1 MKTIEQIKSMKGRE
15 KIAVLTCYDY
25 FTAKILDSVGI
36 DIILVGDSLANVIL
50 GYETTRD
57 VTMNEMKIFTEAV
70 ARGAEDSLI
79 VGDMPYLSDR
89 NREEAVKNAK
99 IFTQSGAN
107 AVKIE
112 GNKEE
117 IIKAILKENIP
128 VMGHIG
134 LLPQTAKKFE
144 MQGKDREAADRLV
157 KDAKALE
164 SYGCFCIV
172 LECVVPELAKK
183 ITESVKIPT
192 IGIGSGKDCDGQ
204 VLVINDILG
213 LCEKSPSFAKKYA
226 DLSKD
231 IRKAVESYK
240 KDVKEGE
247 FPEKH

>member
-1 MKTIEQIKSMKGRE
+1 MKTIEQIKSMKNRE

-36 DIILVGDSLANVIL
+36 DIVLVGDSLANVIL

-70 ARGAEDSLI
+70 ARGAKNSFI

-89 NREEAVKNAK
+89 NKEEAVKNAN
-99 IFTQSGAN
+99 IFVQSGAN
-107 AVKIE
+107 AVKVE

-117 IIKAILKENIP
+117 VIKAIIKEGIP
-128 VMGHIG
+128 VMGHLG
-134 LLPQTAKKFE
+134 LLPQTANKFE
-144 MQGKDREAADRLV
+144 MQGKDKEAADKLV

-172 LECVVPELAKK
+172 LECVVPELAKR
-183 ITESVKIPT
+183 ITESVKMPT

-213 LCEKSPSFAKKYA
+213 LCEKSPSFAKKYT
-226 DLSKD
+226 DLGKE
-231 IRKAVESYK
+231 IKKAVENYIN
-240 KDVKEGE
+240 DVKESN
-247 FPEKH
+247 F

>member
-1 MKTIEQIKSMKGRE
+1 MKTAEEIKSIKNRE

-70 ARGAEDSLI
+70 ARGAKNSFI

-89 NREEAVKNAK
+89 NKEEAVKNAK
-99 IFTQSGAN
+99 IFVQSGAN

-117 IIKAILKENIP
+117 IIKAIIKEGIP
-128 VMGHIG
+128 VMGHLG

-144 MQGKDREAADRLV
+144 MQGKDKEAADKLV

-172 LECVVPELAKK
+172 LECVVPELAEK
-183 ITESVKIPT
+183 ITQNVNIPT

-213 LCEKSPSFAKKYA
+213 LCDKSPSFAKKYT
-226 DLSKD
+226 DLGKE
-231 IRKAVESYK
+231 IRKAVESYN
-240 KDVKEGE
+240 KDVKAGE
-247 FPEKH
+247 

>member
-1 MKTIEQIKSMKGRE
+1 MKTIEQIKSMKGKE

-36 DIILVGDSLANVIL
+36 DIVLVGDSLANVIL

-70 ARGAEDSLI
+70 ARGAEDSII

-89 NREEAVKNAK
+89 NKEEAVKNAG
-99 IFTQSGAN
+99 IFVQSGAN
-107 AVKIE
+107 AVKVE

-117 IIKAILKENIP
+117 VIKAIIKEGIP

-134 LLPQTAKKFE
+134 LLPQTAKSFE
-144 MQGKDREAADRLV
+144 MQGKDKETSDNLI

-164 SYGCFCIV
+164 SYGCFSIV
-172 LECVVPELAKK
+172 LECVVPELAKR
-183 ITESVKIPT
+183 ITESIKIPT

-213 LCEKSPSFAKKYA
+213 LCEKSPSFAKKYV

-231 IRKAVESYK
+231 IKKAVEGYK
-240 KDVKEGE
+240 KEVKENK
-247 FPEKH
+247 FPF

>member
-1 MKTIEQIKSMKGRE
+1 MKTIEQIKSMKNKE
-15 KIAVLTCYDY
+15 KIAVLTCYEY

-36 DIILVGDSLANVIL
+36 DIILVGDSLANVVL

-70 ARGAEDSLI
+70 ARGAKNSFI

-89 NREEAVKNAK
+89 NKEEAVKNAK
-99 IFTQSGAN
+99 IFVQSGAN

-117 IIKAILKENIP
+117 IIKAIIKEGIP
-128 VMGHIG
+128 VMGHLG

-144 MQGKDREAADRLV
+144 MQGKDKEAADKLV

-172 LECVVPELAKK
+172 LECVVPELAEK
-183 ITESVKIPT
+183 ITQNVNIPT

-213 LCEKSPSFAKKYA
+213 LCDKSPSFAKKYT
-226 DLSKD
+226 DLGKE
-231 IRKAVESYK
+231 IRKAVENYIN
-240 KDVKEGE
+240 DVK
-247 FPEKH
+247 K

>member
-1 MKTIEQIKSMKGRE
+1 MNTAEEIKSIKNRE

-25 FTAKILDSVGI
+25 FTAKILDSVGM

-70 ARGAEDSLI
+70 ARGAKNSFI

-89 NREEAVKNAK
+89 NKEEAVKNAN
-99 IFTQSGAN
+99 IFVQSGAN
-107 AVKIE
+107 AVKVE

-117 IIKAILKENIP
+117 IIRAIIKEGIP
-128 VMGHIG
+128 VMGHLG

-144 MQGKDREAADRLV
+144 MQGKDKEAADKLV

-172 LECVVPELAKK
+172 LECVVPELAKR
-183 ITESVKIPT
+183 ITEIVKMPT

-213 LCEKSPSFAKKYA
+213 LCEKSPSFAKKYT
-226 DLSKD
+226 DLGKE
-231 IRKAVESYK
+231 IKKAVCQSRL
-240 KDVKEGE
+240 
-247 FPEKH
+247 

>member
-1 MKTIEQIKSMKGRE
+1 MKTIEQIKSMKNRE

-25 FTAKILDSVGI
+25 FTAKILNSVGI

-70 ARGAEDSLI
+70 ARGAKNSFI

-89 NREEAVKNAK
+89 NKEEAVKNAN
-99 IFTQSGAN
+99 IFVQSGAN
-107 AVKIE
+107 AVKVE

-117 IIKAILKENIP
+117 IIRAIIKEGIP
-128 VMGHIG
+128 VMGHLG

-144 MQGKDREAADRLV
+144 MQGKDKEAADKLV

-172 LECVVPELAKK
+172 LECVVPELAKR
-183 ITESVKIPT
+183 ITESVKMPT

-213 LCEKSPSFAKKYA
+213 LCEKSPSFAKKYT
-226 DLSKD
+226 DLGKE
-231 IRKAVESYK
+231 IKKAVENYIN
-240 KDVKEGE
+240 DVKESN
-247 FPEKH
+247 F

>member
-1 MKTIEQIKSMKGRE
+1 MKTAEEIKSIKNRE

-25 FTAKILDSVGI
+25 FTAKILDSVGM

-70 ARGAEDSLI
+70 ARGAKNSFI

-89 NREEAVKNAK
+89 NKEEAVKNAN
-99 IFTQSGAN
+99 IFVQSGAN
-107 AVKIE
+107 AVKVE

-117 IIKAILKENIP
+117 IIRAIIKEGIP
-128 VMGHIG
+128 VMGHLG

-144 MQGKDREAADRLV
+144 MQGKDKEAADKLV

-172 LECVVPELAKK
+172 LECVVPELAKR
-183 ITESVKIPT
+183 ITEIVKMPT

-213 LCEKSPSFAKKYA
+213 LCEKSPSFAKKYT
-226 DLSKD
+226 DLGKE
-231 IRKAVESYK
+231 IKTAVENYIN
-240 KDVKEGE
+240 DVKESN
-247 FPEKH
+247 F

>member
-1 MKTIEQIKSMKGRE
+1 MKTIEQIKSMKNKE

-36 DIILVGDSLANVIL
+36 DIVLVGDSLANVIL

-70 ARGAEDSLI
+70 ARGAKNSFI

-89 NREEAVKNAK
+89 NKEEAVKNAK
-99 IFTQSGAN
+99 IFVQSGAN

-117 IIKAILKENIP
+117 IIKAIIKERIP

-144 MQGKDREAADRLV
+144 MQGKDKEAADKLV

-172 LECVVPELAKK
+172 LECVVPELAKR
-183 ITESVKIPT
+183 ITESVKMPT

-213 LCEKSPSFAKKYA
+213 LCEKSPSFAKKYV
-226 DLSKD
+226 DLGEE

-240 KDVKEGE
+240 KDVKKSN
-247 FPEKH
+247 F

>member
-1 MKTIEQIKSMKGRE
+1 MKTAEEIKLMKGRE

-25 FTAKILDSVGI
+25 FTAKILDSIGM

-57 VTMNEMKIFTEAV
+57 VTMNDMNIFTEAV
-70 ARGAEDSLI
+70 ARGAKNSLI

-89 NREEAVKNAK
+89 NKEEAVKNAR
-99 IFTQSGAN
+99 IFIQSGAN
-107 AVKIE
+107 AVKVE

-117 IIKAILKENIP
+117 QIKAVIKDGIP
-128 VMGHIG
+128 VMAHIG
-134 LLPQTAKKFE
+134 LLPQTSKTFE
-144 MQGKDREAADRLV
+144 MQGKDKETADKLV

-192 IGIGSGKDCDGQ
+192 IGIGSGKYCNGQ

-213 LCEKSPSFAKKYA
+213 LCDKSPGFAKKYA
-226 DLSKD
+226 DLGKE
-231 IRKAVESYK
+231 IKKAVENYRA
-240 KDVKEGE
+240 DVKEDKY
-247 FPEKH
+247 P

>member
-1 MKTIEQIKSMKGRE
+1 MKTIEQIKSMKNRE

-25 FTAKILDSVGI
+25 FTAKILNSVGI

-70 ARGAEDSLI
+70 ARGAKNSFI

-89 NREEAVKNAK
+89 NKEEAVKNAK
-99 IFTQSGAN
+99 IFVQSGAN

-117 IIKAILKENIP
+117 IIKAIIKEGIS

-134 LLPQTAKKFE
+134 LLPQIAKNFE
-144 MQGKDREAADRLV
+144 MQGKDKEAADKLV

-226 DLSKD
+226 DLGKE
-231 IRKAVESYK
+231 IRRSVEGYK
-240 KDVKEGE
+240 KEVKENK
-247 FPEKH
+247 FPF

>member
-1 MKTIEQIKSMKGRE
+1 MKTIEQIKSMKNKE

-36 DIILVGDSLANVIL
+36 DIILVGDSLANVVL

-70 ARGAEDSLI
+70 ARGAKNSFI

-89 NREEAVKNAK
+89 NKEEAVKNAK
-99 IFTQSGAN
+99 IFVQSGAN

-117 IIKAILKENIP
+117 IIKAIIKEGIP
-128 VMGHIG
+128 VMGHLG

-144 MQGKDREAADRLV
+144 MQGKDKEAADKLV

-172 LECVVPELAKK
+172 LECVVPELAEK
-183 ITESVKIPT
+183 ITQNVNIPT

-213 LCEKSPSFAKKYA
+213 LCDKSPSFAKKYT
-226 DLSKD
+226 DLGKE
-231 IRKAVESYK
+231 IRKAVENYIN
-240 KDVKEGE
+240 DVK
-247 FPEKH
+247 K

>member
-1 MKTIEQIKSMKGRE
+1 MKTAEEIKSIKNRE

-25 FTAKILDSVGI
+25 FTAKILDSVGM

-70 ARGAEDSLI
+70 ARGAKNSFI

-89 NREEAVKNAK
+89 NKEEAVKNAN
-99 IFTQSGAN
+99 IFVQSGAN
-107 AVKIE
+107 AVKVE

-117 IIKAILKENIP
+117 IIRAIIKEGIP
-128 VMGHIG
+128 VMGHLG

-144 MQGKDREAADRLV
+144 MQGKDKEAADKLV

-172 LECVVPELAKK
+172 LECVVPELAKR
-183 ITESVKIPT
+183 ITEIVKMPT

-213 LCEKSPSFAKKYA
+213 LCEKSPSFAKKYT
-226 DLSKD
+226 DLGKE
-231 IRKAVESYK
+231 IKKAVENYIN
-240 KDVKEGE
+240 DVKESN
-247 FPEKH
+247 F

>member
-1 MKTIEQIKSMKGRE
+1 MKTAEEIKSIKNRE

-25 FTAKILDSVGI
+25 FTAKILDSVGM

-70 ARGAEDSLI
+70 ARGAKNSFI

-89 NREEAVKNAK
+89 NKEEAVKNAN
-99 IFTQSGAN
+99 IFVQSGAN
-107 AVKIE
+107 AVKVE

-117 IIKAILKENIP
+117 IIRAIIKEGIP
-128 VMGHIG
+128 VMGHLG

-144 MQGKDREAADRLV
+144 MQGKDKEAADKLV

-172 LECVVPELAKK
+172 LECVVPELAKR
-183 ITESVKIPT
+183 ITESVKMPT

-213 LCEKSPSFAKKYA
+213 LCEKSPSFAKKYT
-226 DLSKD
+226 DLGKE
-231 IRKAVESYK
+231 IKKAVENYIN
-240 KDVKEGE
+240 DVKESN
-247 FPEKH
+247 F